1 MKKPFL
7 CTLATFALLFQGT
20 GVGVAA
26 APKATSKHH
35 RHMAAHIARMCQD
48 REARVMMLHELTNTP
63 ERKRE
68 VAHLLKDDSYFR
80 EMFGNETTGGG

>member
-1 MKKPFL
+1 MKKSIL
-7 CTLATFALLFQGT
+7 LTLATCALLFQGT
-20 GVGVAA
+20 GVVAA
-26 APKATSKHH
+26 APKSSSKQHH
-35 RHMAAHIARMCQD
+35 RMAAHIARMCQD
-48 REARVMMLHELTNTP
+48 REVRVMMLHELTNTP